1 MKIRKL
7 IEEEKGGECR
17 MTQEINPITQRVERT
32 KLELQ
37 RYQLKFSPSE
47 AKALY
52 PDTSREESFLIGG
65 LKNLSAREAMGL
77 ILVFPRNS
85 SLYLLIL
92 LEIAEKAYQSQYQG
106 LWIKTQKLCEL
117 RSLDLQLYFLFET
130 GFTENEIFGNLLKIG
145 NQRLKRVRIF
155 TPTGPVVYPI
165 RRRGYKD
172 KGSRREESK
181 WLPTEIWIGPNPPKR
196 DRRNLIGN
204 IRQTLTNFLY
214 K

>member
-7 IEEEKGGECR
+7 KKEEKGGELQ
-17 MTQEINPITQRVERT
+17 MSQEINPITQRVERT
-32 KLELQ
+32 KTEIKWF
-37 RYQLKFSPSE
+37 QLKFSPSE

-52 PDTSREESFLIGG
+52 PDTSIEESFLIGG
-65 LKNLSAREAMGL
+65 LKNLTAREAMGL
-77 ILVFPRNS
+77 ILVFPRTS
-85 SLYLLIL
+85 PLYLSIL

-117 RSLDLQLYFLFET
+117 RLLELQLYYLFES

-145 NQRLKRVRIF
+145 NHRLKRVRIF
-155 TPTGPVVYPI
+155 TPTGPVTYPI

-181 WLPTEIWIGPNPPKR
+181 WLPKDVWIGPNPPKR

-204 IRQTLTNFLY
+204 IRRTLTNFLY